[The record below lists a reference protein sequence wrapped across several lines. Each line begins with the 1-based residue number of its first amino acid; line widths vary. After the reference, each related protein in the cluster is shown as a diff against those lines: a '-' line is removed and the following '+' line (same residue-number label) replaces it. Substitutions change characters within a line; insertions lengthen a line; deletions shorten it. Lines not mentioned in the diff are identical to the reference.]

1 MQLMTVIGFFFDN
14 YREAR
19 NCVWTKK
26 EKNIKKFFE
35 QGTTRFIEF
44 GGEISLNIA
53 DEGKLRII
61 DLMTDNHADNEIQK
75 KMMSSF
81 NMPENKNWPEYE
93 EYIIARAQLDEEERH
108 IEEVTCMDLS
118 LDSPFFYRFFS

>member
-14 YREAR
+14 YSEAR

-35 QGTTRFIEF
+35 QGITRFIEF

-53 DEGKLRII
+53 DESKLRII

-75 KMMSSF
+75 KMMISF

-93 EYIIARAQLDEEERH
+93 EYIIARAQLDE
-108 IEEVTCMDLS
+108 
-118 LDSPFFYRFFS
+118 